1 MDGNYKN
8 RGELYLKHKYQGVEL
23 KLDYARDT
31 LANLQRLWGRP
42 VHIETVVD
50 DKPTVLSV
58 RWLAARNQNRNK
70 PSIWTIK

>member
-42 VHIETVVD
+42 VYIESVVD
-50 DKPTVLSV
+50 DKPTVMSFDGS
-58 RWLAARNQNRNK
+58 QHETK
-70 PSIWTIK
+70 PK